1 MEEEKEIQNGYPVW
15 VDWEHRVVSFQKVEG
30 FEELQHRT
38 HDEMF
43 LFAIRLVDTGF
54 AIQ

>member
-1 MEEEKEIQNGYPVW
+1 MEEEKEIQSGYPVW
-15 VDWEHRVVSFQKVEG
+15 VDWERRIVSFQKAEG
-30 FEELQHRT
+30 FDEISYST

-43 LFAIRLVDTGF
+43 LFAIKLIDTGF